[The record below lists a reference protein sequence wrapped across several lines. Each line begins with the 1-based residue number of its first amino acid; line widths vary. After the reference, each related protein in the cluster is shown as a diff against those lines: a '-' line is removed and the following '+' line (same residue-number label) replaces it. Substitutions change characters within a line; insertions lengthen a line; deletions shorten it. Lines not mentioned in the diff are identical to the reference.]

1 MRLPFRHHSEPGEP
15 RDSRDLR
22 VAVLLAAQKR
32 RRQAGGFI
40 LTFWEVLISVVIVA
54 LVFGVIINGYMVT
67 AVREEWSGYSLAA
80 QSLGIQTIE
89 QARSAAWDIATGKNE
104 ITNMALLSATWNA
117 GTSTYSGYATNV
129 LDVPY
134 KGNNVVMAT
143 NFISIQ
149 TIYENGVSNV
159 PVQLQVVKVDTVWPF
174 TGWGNHNLSY
184 YTNSICTFI
193 APDNR
198 DPSTLGVGN

>member
-1 MRLPFRHHSEPGEP
+1 MRLSFRHHAGPGEP
-15 RDSRDLR
+15 WTRAGQFPAR
-22 VAVLLAAQKR
+22 KR

-54 LVFGVIINGYMVT
+54 MVFGVIINGYLAT

-80 QSLGIQTIE
+80 QSLGNQTLE

-104 ITNMALLSATWNA
+104 ITNMTLISATWNA
-117 GTSTYSGYATNV
+117 TTLTYSGYSTNV

-134 KGNNVVMAT
+134 KGTNNVMAT
-143 NFISIQ
+143 SYVTIQ
-149 TIYENGVSNV
+149 TIYENMSSNV
-159 PVQLQVVKVDTVWPF
+159 PVQLQVVRVDTVWPF
-174 TGWGNHNLSY
+174 TGWGNHTLCY
-184 YTNSICTFI
+184 YTNSICTFL

-198 DPSTLGVGN
+198 DPSTLGVGGN